1 VIRRERFELTEEYL
15 SNPFVNATASVT
27 DPPGATCRV
36 RFPPIEKSRGIVARF
51 RIWNVTTP
59 PGTVTAVSLSV
70 AFVIVTPTVVATV
83 ACIDAAWAASALA
96 VGTPA
101 TQTASAQKAQPRSA
115 DESIRS

>member
-59 PGTVTAVSLSV
+59 PGTVTAVSL
-70 AFVIVTPTVVATV
+70 VTPTVVATV